1 MSKPGRHLSTLLS
14 SLGLAFTLLAL
25 GCGGLSGN
33 VGAGTAPSTVPAV
46 THVAIVTLEN
56 ANYADVIGNSN
67 MPYLNSLLR
76 VGSLAANYDANTH
89 PSLPNYFMLTTG
101 LALTNDDG
109 YSGTVTTDNAARSL
123 TADNKTWKVYAESIP
138 SAGYLGGDKGFYLQH
153 HNPFTYFS
161 DVKQSTTLTANIV
174 PFTQFATDLKANTL
188 PNFMFIIPDASND
201 AHSCLDGSLTSCHQS
216 TRLLRA
222 DAWLKANIAPLLANS
237 AFSQSG
243 LLIITFDESAD
254 DITNGGGHVATV
266 LVGTHV
272 KSGYIGSTQAYDH
285 RSTLSLTLNA
295 LSVTNIPNSA
305 DVAPQMNE
313 FFTK

>member
-1 MSKPGRHLSTLLS
+1 MNQPGPQFFALLPSIGLFATL
-14 SLGLAFTLLAL
+14 FTL

-33 VGAGTAPSTVPAV
+33 VGAGTGPSTVPAV

-56 ANYADVIGNSN
+56 TNYADVIGNSN
-67 MPYLNSLLR
+67 MPYLNSLLKT
-76 VGSLAANYDANTH
+76 GALAANYDANTH
-89 PSLPNYFMLTTG
+89 PSLPNYFIMTTG

-109 YSGTVTTDNAARSL
+109 YSGNVTTDNAARSL
-123 TADNKTWKVYAESIP
+123 TAAKKSWKVYAESIP
-138 SAGYLGGDKGFYLQH
+138 SAGYLGGDKGFYFQH

-174 PFTQFATDLKANTL
+174 PFTQFATDLKASSL
-188 PNFMFIIPDASND
+188 PNYMFIVPDATND
-201 AHSCLDGSLTSCHQS
+201 AHSCLDGTLTSCTQR

-222 DAWLKANIAPLLANS
+222 DAWLKTNIAPLLANS

-266 LVGTHV
+266 LLGTHV
-272 KSGYIGSTQAYDH
+272 KPGYIGSTQAYDH
-285 RSTLSLTLNA
+285 RSLLSLSLNA
-295 LSVTNIPNSA
+295 VSVTNIPNSA
-305 DVAPQMNE
+305 DSAPQMNE